1 MSRNYRTPAV
11 GYTEQFRRD
20 HAARVKAM
28 EDEQAAR
35 DATNA
40 AAVKARLAS
49 IEADRESERKAADAI
64 DEQSIAPDKARVMRE
79 WLAQDAARTTAMF
92 NSHAWPQLR
101 LNILEEKRAASFEAM
116 KEKMRAN
123 SGRYTL

>member
-1 MSRNYRTPAV
+1 MRQYRTPT
-11 GYTEQFRRD
+11 GYTDEFRRD
-20 HAARVKAM
+20 HAARMKAM

-49 IEADRESERKAADAI
+49 IEAAQEAERKAADAI
-64 DEQSIAPDKARVMRE
+64 DEQSIAPSKARVMRE
-79 WLAQDAARTTAMF
+79 WLAQDAARTEAQF

-101 LNILEEKRAASFEAM
+101 LNILEEKRAASFEAT
-116 KEKMRAN
+116 KEKMRA